1 VCCGARARVWR
12 RIRCT
17 GQAWMEFVFPCMDR
31 YTSKQVSI
39 TTKAQVRFEKYIADE
54 LLLHG
59 QHPLGSTRYT
69 VHASIYRVSMLHELG
84 ANVPIQ
90 SRCGAS
96 LATPRRE
103 IDCITWQC
111 KGAYRYEACMRRPY
125 VSRNQHPRVS
135 HLFLH
140 LHVRSA
146 AVPVFPGGVAWPFW
160 PFSLSFSTSGAGFSP
175 FWVGASV

>member
-1 VCCGARARVWR
+1 MGRAW
-12 RIRCT
+12 T
-17 GQAWMEFVFPCMDR
+17 EFVFPCMDR

-69 VHASIYRVSMLHELG
+69 VHARIYRVSMLHELG

-96 LATPRRE
+96 PATPRRE
-103 IDCITWQC
+103 IDCIT
-111 KGAYRYEACMRRPY
+111 GRLLAAEHS
-125 VSRNQHPRVS
+125 SRTLVPFHDSLGS
-135 HLFLH
+135 HCPL
-140 LHVRSA
+140 RGS
-146 AVPVFPGGVAWPFW
+146 
-160 PFSLSFSTSGAGFSP
+160 
-175 FWVGASV
+175 